1 MEEEGFT
8 GLDMWITSA
17 CHWFHSTME
26 DESTKEKLEKHNE
39 ERIAEDETYLPR
51 SSSSNS
57 GQATKLAK
65 NQTIFKRL

>member
-1 MEEEGFT
+1 
-8 GLDMWITSA
+8 
-17 CHWFHSTME
+17 ME
-26 DESTKEKLEKHNE
+26 DESTKEKLEKHSE